1 MILNVFFLQVVAVK
15 GCRAVTV
22 DIPTEVLF
30 FSAKIR
36 CRKAWVLNQSWASC
50 RFPTNSI
57 FFSPVKNIR
66 KKETMIKRN
75 KRNKHTMIIMSKG
88 Q

>member
-1 MILNVFFLQVVAVK
+1 MILNVFFLQIVAVK

-50 RFPTNSI
+50 
-57 FFSPVKNIR
+57 
-66 KKETMIKRN
+66 KKKIAL
-75 KRNKHTMIIMSKG
+75 
-88 Q
+88 

>member
-1 MILNVFFLQVVAVK
+1 MILNVFFLQIVAVK

-50 RFPTNSI
+50 KKKNSL
-57 FFSPVKNIR
+57 VKNTTHTKRIHIS
-66 KKETMIKRN
+66 KETN
-75 KRNKHTMIIMSKG
+75 TL
-88 Q
+88 